1 MPTPVILFILDY
13 RRTKSK
19 KITPKKHAQ
28 TVHFILEMITTSNIR
43 LERRGTQEHL
53 DPGVAFRKPSG
64 FLTGVSRLR
73 GSSGPS
79 GPIENCHGKKHNL
92 PKGFGDFN
100 LQANMYQKGKT
111 VLMTILVSIKSR
123 TIYDVPRFEVL
134 PSWSVLLV
142 DLLFILKTVFGV
154 VVLSKCDH

>member
-1 MPTPVILFILDY
+1 VHANPSDPFHFGLP
-13 RRTKSK
+13 KN
-19 KITPKKHAQ
+19 KIQENHPKKTRPNCA
-28 TVHFILEMITTSNIR
+28 VHFILEMITTSNIR

-134 PSWSVLLV
+134 PS
-142 DLLFILKTVFGV
+142 
-154 VVLSKCDH
+154 